1 MSSLSYNIFVQQ
13 KICMQEPVIQKTSG
27 KSFRKGF
34 RAFILIIIAILALA
48 IYWFYF
54 NVKSNGDRKGV
65 LIKFSHKG
73 NIFKTDE
80 GEMWLGCRQTVNAEK
95 YFFSVTND
103 SVAAVLKNL
112 QDECLQLEYKEYR
125 ATLPWRGDSKYIVY
139 GVKKIEPYLSR

>member
-1 MSSLSYNIFVQQ
+1 
-13 KICMQEPVIQKTSG
+13 MQDTAIQKNPR

-34 RAFILIIIAILALA
+34 RTFILVVVAILALA

-73 NIFKTDE
+73 NFFKTDE

-103 SVAAVLKNL
+103 SVATLLRNL
-112 QDECLQLEYKEYR
+112 QDECLQLEYREFR

-139 GVKKIEPYLSR
+139 GVKKISPDFSR

>member
-1 MSSLSYNIFVQQ
+1 MEESVIKKKPGSKVRKYFRTFVLFAFV
-13 KICMQEPVIQKTSG
+13 VI
-27 KSFRKGF
+27 
-34 RAFILIIIAILALA
+34 ALL
-48 IYWFYF
+48 IYWNYF

-103 SVAAVLKNL
+103 SLASILRNL
-112 QDECLQLEYKEYR
+112 QDECLQIEYKEYR
-125 ATLPWRGDSKYIVY
+125 ATLPWRGESKYVVF
-139 GVKKIEPYLSR
+139 GVKKIEPNLSQ

>member
-1 MSSLSYNIFVQQ
+1 MEESAINKKPRSKLRKYFRTFVLLVCAAITIF
-13 KICMQEPVIQKTSG
+13 
-27 KSFRKGF
+27 
-34 RAFILIIIAILALA
+34 
-48 IYWFYF
+48 IYWNYF

-103 SVAAVLKNL
+103 SIAGILKNL
-112 QDECLQLEYKEYR
+112 QDECLQIEYKEYR
-125 ATLPWRGDSKYIVY
+125 STLPWRGESKYIVF
-139 GVKKIEPYLSR
+139 GVKKIQPYLSQ

>member
-1 MSSLSYNIFVQQ
+1 MEES
-13 KICMQEPVIQKTSG
+13 VIKKKSG
-27 KSFRKGF
+27 SKLRKYFRTIVLF
-34 RAFILIIIAILALA
+34 AFAVIAIL
-48 IYWFYF
+48 IYWNYF

-103 SVAAVLKNL
+103 SIAGILRNL
-112 QDECLQLEYKEYR
+112 QDECLQIEYKEYR
-125 ATLPWRGDSKYIVY
+125 ATLPWRGESKYIVF
-139 GVKKIEPYLSR
+139 GVKKIEPYLSK

>member
-1 MSSLSYNIFVQQ
+1 
-13 KICMQEPVIQKTSG
+13 MQDPAIQKNPR

-34 RAFILIIIAILALA
+34 RTFILVVLAILALA

-80 GEMWLGCRQTVNAEK
+80 GEMWLGCRQTVSAEK

-103 SVAAVLKNL
+103 SVATLLRNL
-112 QDECLQLEYKEYR
+112 QDECLQLEYREFR

-139 GVKKIEPYLSR
+139 GVKKISPDFSR

>member
-1 MSSLSYNIFVQQ
+1 MEESVIKKKPGSKVRKYFRTFVLFAFV
-13 KICMQEPVIQKTSG
+13 VI
-27 KSFRKGF
+27 
-34 RAFILIIIAILALA
+34 ALLV
-48 IYWFYF
+48 YWNYF

-103 SVAAVLKNL
+103 SLASILRNL
-112 QDECLQLEYKEYR
+112 QDECLQIEYKEYR
-125 ATLPWRGDSKYIVY
+125 GTLPWRGESKYVVS
-139 GVKKIEPYLSR
+139 GVKKIEPNLSQ

>member
-1 MSSLSYNIFVQQ
+1 
-13 KICMQEPVIQKTSG
+13 MQEQVVQKASRNN
-27 KSFRKGF
+27 FRKGF
-34 RAFILIIIAILALA
+34 RTFVFAIVAILALA

-103 SVAAVLKNL
+103 SVASVLKNL

-139 GVKKIEPYLSR
+139 GVKKIEPYFSK

>member
-1 MSSLSYNIFVQQ
+1 MEESVIKKKPGSKVRKYFRTFVLFAFV
-13 KICMQEPVIQKTSG
+13 VI
-27 KSFRKGF
+27 
-34 RAFILIIIAILALA
+34 ALL
-48 IYWFYF
+48 IYWNYF

-103 SVAAVLKNL
+103 SLASILRNL
-112 QDECLQLEYKEYR
+112 QDECLQIEYKEYR
-125 ATLPWRGDSKYIVY
+125 GTLPWRGESKYVVF
-139 GVKKIEPYLSR
+139 GVKKIEPNLSQ

>member
-1 MSSLSYNIFVQQ
+1 MEEPIIRESRRENLRKVFRIFVLS
-13 KICMQEPVIQKTSG
+13 VIVV
-27 KSFRKGF
+27 
-34 RAFILIIIAILALA
+34 AAIA

-54 NVKSNGDRKGV
+54 NVQSNGDRKGV

-103 SVAAVLKNL
+103 SIAGILKNL
-112 QDECLQLEYKEYR
+112 QDECMQVEYKAYR
-125 ATLPWRGDSKYIVY
+125 ATLPWRGDSRYIVY
-139 GVKKIEPYLSR
+139 GVKKITPHLSQ

>member
-1 MSSLSYNIFVQQ
+1 
-13 KICMQEPVIQKTSG
+13 MQDPAIQKNPR

-34 RAFILIIIAILALA
+34 RTFILVVVAILALA

-54 NVKSNGDRKGV
+54 NIKSNGDRKGV

-73 NIFKTDE
+73 NVFKTDE

-103 SVAAVLKNL
+103 SLASVLRNL
-112 QDECLQLEYKEYR
+112 QDECLQLEYREYR

-139 GVKKIEPYLSR
+139 GVKKIAPDFSR

>member
-1 MSSLSYNIFVQQ
+1 MEES
-13 KICMQEPVIQKTSG
+13 VIKKKSG
-27 KSFRKGF
+27 SKLRKYFRTIVLF
-34 RAFILIIIAILALA
+34 AFALIAIL
-48 IYWFYF
+48 IYWNYF

-103 SVAAVLKNL
+103 SIASVLKNL
-112 QDECLQLEYKEYR
+112 QDECLQIEYKEYR
-125 ATLPWRGDSKYIVY
+125 GTLPWRGESKYIVF
-139 GVKKIEPYLSR
+139 GVKKIEPYLSK

>member
-1 MSSLSYNIFVQQ
+1 MEES
-13 KICMQEPVIQKTSG
+13 VIKKKSG
-27 KSFRKGF
+27 SKLRKYFRTIVF
-34 RAFILIIIAILALA
+34 FAFAVIAIL
-48 IYWFYF
+48 IYWNYF

-103 SVAAVLKNL
+103 SLASILRNL
-112 QDECLQLEYKEYR
+112 QDECLQIEYKEYR
-125 ATLPWRGDSKYIVY
+125 ATLPWRGESKYVVF
-139 GVKKIEPYLSR
+139 GVKKIEPNLSQ

>member
-1 MSSLSYNIFVQQ
+1 MEESAIKKKPGSKVRKYFRTFVLFAFV
-13 KICMQEPVIQKTSG
+13 VI
-27 KSFRKGF
+27 
-34 RAFILIIIAILALA
+34 ALL
-48 IYWFYF
+48 IYWNYF

-103 SVAAVLKNL
+103 SLASILRNL
-112 QDECLQLEYKEYR
+112 QDECLQIEYKEYR
-125 ATLPWRGDSKYIVY
+125 GTLPWRGESKYVVS
-139 GVKKIEPYLSR
+139 GVKKIEPNLSQ

>member
-1 MSSLSYNIFVQQ
+1 ME
-13 KICMQEPVIQKTSG
+13 EPVIKKKP
-27 KSFRKGF
+27 KSKLRKYFRTF
-34 RAFILIIIAILALA
+34 MLIAFAVIVLL
-48 IYWFYF
+48 IYWNYF

-103 SVAAVLKNL
+103 SLASILRNL
-112 QDECLQLEYKEYR
+112 QDECLQIEYKEYR
-125 ATLPWRGDSKYIVY
+125 GTLPWRGESKYVVF
-139 GVKKIEPYLSR
+139 GVKKIEPNLSQ

>member
-1 MSSLSYNIFVQQ
+1 MEESVIKKKSGSKLRKYFRTIVIF
-13 KICMQEPVIQKTSG
+13 
-27 KSFRKGF
+27 
-34 RAFILIIIAILALA
+34 AFAVIAIL
-48 IYWFYF
+48 IYWNYF

-103 SVAAVLKNL
+103 SLASILRNL
-112 QDECLQLEYKEYR
+112 QDECLQIEYKEYR
-125 ATLPWRGDSKYIVY
+125 GTLPWRGESKYVVS
-139 GVKKIEPYLSR
+139 GVKKIEPNLSQ

>member
-1 MSSLSYNIFVQQ
+1 
-13 KICMQEPVIQKTSG
+13 MQDPVIQKTSR

-34 RAFILIIIAILALA
+34 RTFILVVVAILALA

-54 NVKSNGDRKGV
+54 NIKSNGDRKGV

-103 SVAAVLKNL
+103 SIATVLKNL

-139 GVKKIEPYLSR
+139 GVKKIEPYFSR

>member
-1 MSSLSYNIFVQQ
+1 MEESAIKKKPGSKVRKYFRTFVLFAFV
-13 KICMQEPVIQKTSG
+13 VI
-27 KSFRKGF
+27 
-34 RAFILIIIAILALA
+34 ALL
-48 IYWFYF
+48 IYWNYF

-103 SVAAVLKNL
+103 SLASILRNL
-112 QDECLQLEYKEYR
+112 QDECLQIEYKEYR
-125 ATLPWRGDSKYIVY
+125 GTLPWRGESKYVVF
-139 GVKKIEPYLSR
+139 GVKKIEPNLSQ

>member
-1 MSSLSYNIFVQQ
+1 MEESVIKKKPGSKVRKYFRTFVLFAFV
-13 KICMQEPVIQKTSG
+13 VI
-27 KSFRKGF
+27 
-34 RAFILIIIAILALA
+34 ALL
-48 IYWFYF
+48 IYWNYF

-103 SVAAVLKNL
+103 SLASILRNL
-112 QDECLQLEYKEYR
+112 QDECLQIEYKEYR
-125 ATLPWRGDSKYIVY
+125 GTLPWRGESKYIVF
-139 GVKKIEPYLSR
+139 GVKKIEPNLSQ

>member
-1 MSSLSYNIFVQQ
+1 LCNK
-13 KICMQEPVIQKTSG
+13 KIGLQEPAIKKTSRNN
-27 KSFRKGF
+27 FRKGF
-34 RAFILIIIAILALA
+34 RTFILIVIAIIALA

-73 NIFKTDE
+73 NFFKTDE

-103 SVAAVLKNL
+103 SVAAILKNL

-125 ATLPWRGDSKYIVY
+125 AKLPWRGESRYIVY
-139 GVKKIEPYLSR
+139 GVKKIEPHFSQ

>member
-1 MSSLSYNIFVQQ
+1 
-13 KICMQEPVIQKTSG
+13 MQEPAIKKTSRNN
-27 KSFRKGF
+27 FRKGF
-34 RAFILIIIAILALA
+34 RTFTLVIIAIIALA

-73 NIFKTDE
+73 NFFKTDE

-103 SVAAVLKNL
+103 SVAAILKNL

-125 ATLPWRGDSKYIVY
+125 AKLPWRGESRYIVY
-139 GVKKIEPYLSR
+139 GVKKIEPHFSQ

>member
-1 MSSLSYNIFVQQ
+1 MEESAIKKKPGSKVRKYFRTFVLFAFV
-13 KICMQEPVIQKTSG
+13 VI
-27 KSFRKGF
+27 
-34 RAFILIIIAILALA
+34 ALLV
-48 IYWFYF
+48 YWNYF

-103 SVAAVLKNL
+103 SLASILRNL
-112 QDECLQLEYKEYR
+112 QDECLQIEYKEYR
-125 ATLPWRGDSKYIVY
+125 GTLPWRGESKYVVF
-139 GVKKIEPYLSR
+139 GVKKIEPNLSQ

>member
-1 MSSLSYNIFVQQ
+1 MEDSVIKKKPGSKVRKYFRTFVLFAFV
-13 KICMQEPVIQKTSG
+13 VI
-27 KSFRKGF
+27 
-34 RAFILIIIAILALA
+34 ALL
-48 IYWFYF
+48 IYWNYF

-103 SVAAVLKNL
+103 SLASILRNL
-112 QDECLQLEYKEYR
+112 QDECLQIEYKEYR
-125 ATLPWRGDSKYIVY
+125 ATLPWRGESKYVVF
-139 GVKKIEPYLSR
+139 GVKKIEPNLSQ

>member
-1 MSSLSYNIFVQQ
+1 
-13 KICMQEPVIQKTSG
+13 MQEPVIKTTPRN
-27 KSFRKGF
+27 SFRKGF
-34 RAFILIIIAILALA
+34 RTFILVIVAIIALA

-103 SVAAVLKNL
+103 SVAAILKNL

-125 ATLPWRGDSKYIVY
+125 AKLPWRGESKYIVY
-139 GVKKIEPYLSR
+139 GVKKIEPHFSQ